1 MLLDICLLTATFGQQ
16 ENSIYVCLCL
26 FNVPDYRN
34 EELLPNWKVPAFQ
47 TSKTKSEEASPV
59 LYIM

>member
-1 MLLDICLLTATFGQQ
+1 MFINCHLLTAR
-16 ENSIYVCLCL
+16 ELYVCL
-26 FNVPDYRN
+26 FNVADYRN

>member
-1 MLLDICLLTATFGQQ
+1 MSDIKRLNIHTNTY
-16 ENSIYVCLCL
+16 IYIYLYL
-26 FNVPDYRN
+26 FNVLDYRN

-47 TSKTKSEEASPV
+47 TSKNKSEEASPV

>member
-1 MLLDICLLTATFGQQ
+1 MSDIKRLNIHTNTYIY
-16 ENSIYVCLCL
+16 IYVYL

-34 EELLPNWKVPAFQ
+34 EELLPNRKVPYSRLQ
-47 TSKTKSEEASPV
+47 NKSEEASPV

>member
-1 MLLDICLLTATFGQQ
+1 MCV
-16 ENSIYVCLCL
+16 YL